1 MTRRRPKRSEKE
13 TPMRIAFPLALAA
26 SLLAAPALAQSGHSG
41 MDHGSMQGDHGAM
54 AGVHAPA
61 TINSIE
67 GDTVNVTHGP
77 IAEIG
82 WPAMTMDLKLL
93 EGAEVGA
100 VSAGEEAM
108 MMLEKGPDGLYGIRA
123 LMPAE

>member
-1 MTRRRPKRSEKE
+1 
-13 TPMRIAFPLALAA
+13 MRFIPILAA
-26 SLLAAPALAQSGHSG
+26 AVLASAPVAHAQSS
-41 MDHGSMQGDHGAM
+41 HGSGHGHADHSTMKHGDYAEM
-54 AGVHAPA
+54 AGVHAEA
-61 TINSIE
+61 TIHSIE
-67 GDTVNVTHGP
+67 GDTVNLSHGP

-100 VSAGEEAM
+100 VAAGDTAM